1 VSNITAERGINDNN
15 FYVFFFKKI
24 HFPAREKK
32 PMISFFYK
40 KKVVEEIKFFS
51 PRNVRSK

>member
-1 VSNITAERGINDNN
+1 MSNITAERGINDNN
-15 FYVFFFKKI
+15 FNFFLKKI

-40 KKVVEEIKFFS
+40 KKVVKEIKFIS
-51 PRNVRSK
+51 PRNVKSK

>member
-1 VSNITAERGINDNN
+1 VNITAERGINDNN
-15 FYVFFFKKI
+15 FNFFLKKI

-40 KKVVEEIKFFS
+40 KKKAVEEIKFIS
-51 PRNVRSK
+51 PRNVKSK

>member
-1 VSNITAERGINDNN
+1 MSNITAERGINDNN
-15 FYVFFFKKI
+15 FNFFLKKI

-40 KKVVEEIKFFS
+40 KKKQSRKLNLFHQGM
-51 PRNVRSK
+51 